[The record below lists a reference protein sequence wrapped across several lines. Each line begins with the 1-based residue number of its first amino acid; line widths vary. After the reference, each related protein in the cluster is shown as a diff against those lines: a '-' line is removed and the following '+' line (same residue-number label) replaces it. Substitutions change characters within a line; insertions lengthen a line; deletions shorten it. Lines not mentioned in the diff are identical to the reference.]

1 VEWRGWGGGKD
12 AGEWREAEAREVINR
27 RREESRL
34 AAVHSSGKLSGTKRA
49 QCDPMGWDGSQSV
62 RSAPS
67 GLARLARVAAT
78 WRCDCAGVIGAV
90 WYGFR

>member
-49 QCDPMGWDGSQSV
+49 QCDPMGWDGMGVSQSGQ
-62 RSAPS
+62 PQ
-67 GLARLARVAAT
+67 AA
-78 WRCDCAGVIGAV
+78 WQDWHELQQLGGVIVPG
-90 WYGFR
+90 